1 MSFAVRP
8 LFLIAAAAIAALSP
22 AQEATEKAPAD
33 AAPAAAAKQRVPF
46 LRPSG
51 TYADLPEMAFGPMD
65 LLGGGGSPPKG
76 FYPFVELVDGLA
88 KVPETEVLLDL
99 SGNPGF
105 NLPQIRELERA
116 FARVR
121 AAGKKVVC
129 YIENAGASTMQL
141 AALADEVLMA
151 DMGVVDLRS
160 PAMSVMHMKD
170 ALDLLGVQVEV
181 TRVGEYKGAVE
192 PYMLPAMSEHLRQHY
207 EAMLRSINADVV
219 RRIAAGRKL
228 TEATVRQ
235 LQADRVFTANAA
247 KAAGLVDRLVPWAGA
262 ERGLALVRGD
272 EEFELVDAAPKKKK
286 QSRDLMSILS
296 SMMRGSREEEVED
309 PQVVVMHLAGQIV
322 DGDKPSPGS
331 MVSGVVVE
339 KLDELAANELVKGV
353 VVRIN
358 SPGGSATASEAIRL
372 ALQRLAAKK
381 PLVFSMGSV
390 AASGGYWI
398 TTIGQPIL
406 AEVATITG
414 SIGVFSMRFQPGAL
428 MRRLGVHTDIV
439 RLDDGALLDAIDRPW
454 SEPAKAR
461 VQGIV
466 DDIYDRFLANV
477 AGSRHMTRDGVDK
490 IAGGRVWSGSQAV
503 ELGLVDEI
511 GGVEDAVAMVRKK
524 AGLADDVEVVHM
536 PQPKSFADA
545 ILASM
550 FESQVAAGLD
560 AQLLRSVLDRARQF
574 PAVLAVLRD
583 ALGTEAGPR
592 VYALVPS
599 GLRID

>member
-1 MSFAVRP
+1 MLSA
-8 LFLIAAAAIAALSP
+8 LAAATLLTVSI
-22 AQEATEKAPAD
+22 AQENAQEVAKKSAESGSAAVVAKA
-33 AAPAAAAKQRVPF
+33 RVPF
-46 LRPSG
+46 LRPEG
-51 TYADLPEMAFGPMD
+51 AYADLPEMAFGPMD
-65 LLGGGGSPPKG
+65 LLGGGGSPPKA
-76 FYPFVELVDGLA
+76 FYPFVEMLDELA
-88 KVPETEVLLDL
+88 KAPEAEVLLDL
-99 SGNPGF
+99 SRNPTF
-105 NLPQIRELERA
+105 NLPQVRELERA
-116 FARVR
+116 IGRVR

-129 YIENAGASTMQL
+129 YIENAGPGTMQL

-151 DMGVVDLRS
+151 DMGVVDMRS

-192 PYMLPAMSEHLRQHY
+192 PYMLPAMSDHLRQHY
-207 EAMLRSINADVV
+207 EAMLRSINSDVV
-219 RRIAAGRKL
+219 RRLATGRKL
-228 TEATVRQ
+228 GESAVRQ
-235 LQADRVFTANAA
+235 LQGDRVFTASAA
-247 KAAGLVDRLVPWAGA
+247 KAAGLVDHLVPWAGA
-262 ERGLALVRGD
+262 ERALSLLRSG
-272 EEFELVDAAPKKKK
+272 EAFELVDAAPEKKK
-286 QSRDLMSILS
+286 QSRDLMSLLS
-296 SMMRGSREEEVED
+296 NMLRASKDEEIED
-309 PQVVVMHLAGQIV
+309 PQVVVMHLAGEIV

-372 ALQRLAAKK
+372 ALQRVAAKK

-439 RLDDGALLDAIDRPW
+439 RLDDGALMDAIDRPW
-454 SEPAKAR
+454 TDASR
-461 VQGIV
+461 NRMQGIV

-503 ELGLVDEI
+503 ELGLVDAI
-511 GGVEDAVAMVRKK
+511 GGLDDALAMVRTK
-524 AGLADDVEVVHM
+524 AALPDDVEVVHM

-545 ILASM
+545 FFASM
-550 FESQVAAGLD
+550 FESQAGLGID
-560 AQLLRSVLDRARQF
+560 GEVLRSVLGRAAGF
-574 PAVLAVLRD
+574 PGVLAVLRD
-583 ALGTEAGPR
+583 ALAGQVSPR
-592 VYALVPS
+592 IYALAPM
-599 GLRID
+599 GLRVD